1 MVSGEK
7 KILIADL
14 HIHSCLSPCGDISML
29 PSVICEKNIDVISI
43 TDHNTARNV
52 AAFINF
58 CKGKIVVPGIEIHTM
73 EDVHVLGYFFS
84 IQNCLA
90 VSKIVEE
97 NITPFPYDPEKFGY
111 QLVINELEEF
121 VDTIDFYLGFPTKLT
136 IDDAIEIINIHKGIP
151 VFAHVDRKFGVIYQ
165 LGMIPGGTNVIEVRR
180 KETFLEFKDKGF
192 IILTSSDA
200 HQPDEVGS
208 RKIYLSSKIENADD
222 VLSAL
227 REGRFKTIWD

>member
-1 MVSGEK
+1 
-7 KILIADL
+7 
-14 HIHSCLSPCGDISML
+14 ML
-29 PSVICEKNIDVISI
+29 PSVICEKNIDIISI

-73 EDVHVLGYFFS
+73 EDVHVLGYFS
-84 IQNCLA
+84 NIEDCLA

-111 QLVINELEEF
+111 QLVINESEEF
-121 VDTIDFYLGFPTKLT
+121 VDTIDFYLGFPTNLT
-136 IDDAIEIINIHKGIP
+136 IDDTIEIINNHNGIP

-165 LGMIPGGTNVIEVRR
+165 LGMIPKGTNVIEVRK
-180 KETFLEFKDKGF
+180 KETFLEFKNKGF
-192 IILTSSDA
+192 VILSSSDA

-208 RKIYLSSKIENADD
+208 RKVYLPSEVGNTTD
-222 VLSAL
+222 VLSAI